1 MSDDFI
7 HGQFIHIE
15 TYAKTPSK
23 RAQQLVDAAAAAKGK
38 KPQRVLSSSEVIAEA
53 LRDSGACSHVD
64 APQPPTFWVGDE
76 RRMRG
81 LMRELDGYADDYAAR
96 HGRALRKDTPHL
108 LAGVASYPAEAPLDR
123 YADWRERTI
132 EQLKKEHGS
141 GLVCVLEHSDEANPH
156 LHFYVIDPELV
167 NVKKRAHPGYV
178 AKASGGDYRAAMVAY
193 QDRHYEAAASYAG
206 LLRIGPNRG
215 RLDRDDYMTAKAD
228 AEQKR
233 VHLLDIEAQSNKAN
247 DTLKQASRVGLEAQ
261 QMGAMMLQKAK
272 QRAEVIE
279 ATAQAQAQKN
289 NAEAKR
295 LHEEKQRLQ
304 EWADQLKMSAEKI
317 AKNTAHMVEIVVP
330 GAPSAPAPTP
340 SFDSAAGH
348 KWPEAAP
355 LWTGSMPG
363 PG

>member
-1 MSDDFI
+1 
-7 HGQFIHIE
+7 
-15 TYAKTPSK
+15 
-23 RAQQLVDAAAAAKGK
+23 
-38 KPQRVLSSSEVIAEA
+38 
-53 LRDSGACSHVD
+53 
-64 APQPPTFWVGDE
+64 
-76 RRMRG
+76 
-81 LMRELDGYADDYAAR
+81 MRELDGYADDYAAR

-123 YADWRERTI
+123 YADWRKRTI

-348 KWPEAAP
+348 KRPEAAP

>member
-1 MSDDFI
+1 MSDDLI

-53 LRDSGACSHVD
+53 LRDAGACSHVD

-108 LAGVASYPAEAPLDR
+108 LAGVASYPADAPLDR

-132 EQLKKEHGS
+132 EQLKHEHGS
-141 GLVCVLEHSDEANPH
+141 GLVCVLEHRDESNPH
-156 LHFYVIDPELV
+156 VHFYVIDPEAV

-233 VHLLDIEAQSNKAN
+233 VHLLDIEAQSDKAN
-247 DTLKQASRVGLEAQ
+247 EALHRANRVGLDAQ
-261 QMGAMMLQKAK
+261 QMGAVMLQKAK
-272 QRAEVIE
+272 QKADAIE
-279 ATAQAQAQKN
+279 AKAQAHAKIVKD
-289 NAEAKR
+289 EAKR
-295 LHEEKQRLQ
+295 LHDEKKRLQ
-304 EWADQLKMSAEKI
+304 DWADTLDKSAKKI
-317 AKNTAHMVEIVVP
+317 ATATAHMVEIVVP
-330 GAPSAPAPTP
+330 KEPQAKPAPVAPQAHERPRAATP
-340 SFDSAAGH
+340 
-348 KWPEAAP
+348 
-355 LWTGSMPG
+355 WTGSMPG